1 MFIYINNIYHIYIY
15 IYIYIYTYSHI
26 YNVYIFTYI
35 YVRKNSSFIDKLSLV
50 VLLILKLFAVYSLFS
65 TYKGNTK
72 QFLVFLFQNS
82 KFHTLLTTKTFRID
96 SIRVNLDKRFGQRC
110 ISYH

>member
-1 MFIYINNIYHIYIY
+1 MFIYINIYIY
-15 IYIYIYTYSHI
+15 IYIYIYIHTYIFTYI

-35 YVRKNSSFIDKLSLV
+35 YVRKNSSFFDKLSLV
-50 VLLILKLFAVYSLFS
+50 VLLMLKLFAVYSLFS

-72 QFLVFLFQNS
+72 PILVFLFQNS
-82 KFHTLLTTKTFRID
+82 KFHTLLTTKTVRID